1 MFSFSVES
9 DDLKLHGDSSED
21 IACARE
27 LLTLGQHNEVKRDS
41 FIVSKESSRSKLSSA
56 AHHTGVGGPVQ
67 RVIVSRVPGPR
78 HDGPHLAHRH
88 TAGNLNLDG
97 NISDTSDNSSEDEEE
112 EDCDEDVSAKN
123 VSKMYSISNLL
134 LSRNHAACPKS
145 TVEDSCCNPKLLN
158 KEEKRHLSW
167 TKRKK
172 LKAND
177 TEFLESPMNGGLPP
191 LAPDNERVRPC
202 KVILPKLSVD
212 TDTVVNSE
220 ELSAKD
226 RDNYLEEG
234 EKKPCDTKMASNN
247 TINDATAA
255 TNISSLTKPS
265 YIAVSSQPPQPAATF
280 ISSGQA
286 MFGSTTITS
295 VASQAQV
302 MAMPLAQNPVLVLSG
317 APTLSGAG
325 NMVTTAGLPGN
336 LVLGSF
342 PGQMTAIPF
351 NKGQLL
357 GTVGGQPV
365 QPGQA
370 INIQT
375 SDVIKVPVALNGGGV
390 VLAAPPGPQLSTLSL
405 PQHQPGQT
413 TVLAG
418 GQLAPAPGQTVLA
431 AVQPQFIQPP
441 QPQAAAA
448 VTTVVSQASEKLEA
462 TVGEDGSM
470 EWKCKVCSKVCPSE
484 HELVIHKKRH
494 KIDDPLVC
502 QFCQRSYV
510 DQHRFEVHVRT
521 HTGETPFHC
530 ELCGKGFR
538 DDRKMKLHM
547 ARHNS
552 GLSHKCHLCPRS
564 FEGPKALAKHIKAHE
579 MGRYV
584 APKVIQRQDGT
595 LAMALPEDPNATKKA
610 ETVTQQP
617 PVVAAEAVP
626 VPVAAAPSGSGHVT
640 IVSQPQVT
648 VMTMPVGAA
657 SEVKVEPPAILPVVP
672 VSSAAAPAVT
682 TIAPK
687 PEDNV
692 DTGDPGV
699 ISLSVDDLY
708 QYSVAQ
714 TSVDTPATTE
724 NVDIHD
730 KLSEGASKT
739 VPLGLDEFMAA
750 SNEFEKP
757 KSKTVKKAEEHDVSD
772 FPDLLDSDHSLATLN
787 SNFDYNQ
794 YDASDEKI
802 DQLLKTATIKEE
814 ESGLTFATLGG
825 LDPMYNNVDLSSL
838 NPVKQEP
845 VVVAKRSSA
854 PPSALTVL
862 SDPVKVEEPV
872 LEPPQ
877 AAVLAP
883 APAPVAAPVTQTLT
897 PMVVTP
903 ASLMTPAPAPDPSSG
918 LTFTIQYPG
927 TVAAPAPAVAS
938 AAPVLPQQPDPSVM
952 SAEEPEAGDEPPQMN
967 VDVSQIKPIL
977 PDVDPSAHDPLK
989 DTFTYTTNAGVKI
1002 DVPTIITSGYDFE
1015 NLTCLFC
1022 EKQQFKNDKTLINHL
1037 LNHFGV
1043 APKMATCPICGLSLQ
1058 KKSFARHVRLHGD
1071 VKPEVCPY
1079 CKKEFRE
1086 KRSLEKHIR
1095 AIHEAERPFPC
1106 EHCTESFRNQIELKN
1121 HINRHLKDYP
1131 FKCDVCSMTFQKQ
1144 EALTTHY
1151 RLHTGEKPF
1160 VCPICDKKFTSEKNK
1175 RVHVLRHQG
1184 SLPHK
1189 CSECNMTFQS
1199 KSHLDKHALSHNR
1212 KTQVISAK
1220 INTFLESFG
1229 ASLEE
1234 FGLDDMGE
1242 GAGGDIS
1249 LHSANEAGDIEDA
1262 SIRLSVDNLPDT
1274 DNLEAAAAEAA
1285 FAFGG
1290 DLPDD
1295 FIKFDGTESQDSS
1308 EKGSEF
1314 GTPEPPASGV
1324 VSGSNTGSAPSLVNG
1339 LTEDEAE
1346 RMAKAELASE
1356 IPLTPDGTYLCKYCN
1371 TKLGNKRSYII
1382 HLRRHAGM
1390 LNFKCKYCTKTFQ
1403 GRVKLNRHMN
1413 THFRDGSNVTPPPQ
1427 ATATAPGT
1435 TTINNSLL
1443 LAPPPPPSGPSSATT
1458 TITPVP
1464 ANPAAVTF
1472 NCTMCSKIFADKGT
1486 LQEHT
1491 RMHLIE
1497 DVKAKFSS
1505 PVSKEKSKAL
1515 SSSSVAVASAPSVAP
1530 AASGSSEARET
1541 RYSYTCNL
1549 CNQVFMDSEG
1559 WRTHKGSHGNKTWK
1573 CKYCSLLFEDRN
1585 QLADHITNT
1594 HSISRGK
1601 NNYGV
1606 SFIRLDGTHKY
1617 LLYLSTVTGTL
1628 LSI

>member
-1 MFSFSVES
+1 MLRVLILVES
-9 DDLKLHGDSSED
+9 DEIKLHGDSSED

-27 LLTLGQHNEVKRDS
+27 LLTLGQHNEVKRDT

-56 AHHTGVGGPVQ
+56 AHQAGVGGPGQ
-67 RVIVSRVPGPR
+67 RVIVARVPGP
-78 HDGPHLAHRH
+78 HLGHRH
-88 TAGNLNLDG
+88 TTGQLNLDG

-134 LSRNHAACPKS
+134 LSRNSAACPKS
-145 TVEDSCCNPKLLN
+145 TVEDPLCNPKLL
-158 KEEKRHLSW
+158 KKQEKRHLSW

-177 TEFLESPMNGGLPP
+177 TDFFESPMNGGTPP
-191 LAPDNERVRPC
+191 LAPDNNRVRPC

-212 TDTVVNSE
+212 TAVKSE
-220 ELSAKD
+220 ELSVKD
-226 RDNYLEEG
+226 TDIYLEDG

-247 TINDATAA
+247 TLNENATAA
-255 TNISSLTKPS
+255 TNISSLNKPS
-265 YIAVSSQPPQPAATF
+265 FIAVSTPQQPTY
-280 ISSGQA
+280 ISSGQG

-295 VASQAQV
+295 VTSQAQV
-302 MAMPLAQNPVLVLSG
+302 MAMPLTQNPVLVLSG
-317 APTLSGAG
+317 AQTIGGAG
-325 NMVTTAGLPGN
+325 TMVTAGGLPGN
-336 LVLGSF
+336 LVLSSF
-342 PGQMTAIPF
+342 PGQMIPF

-357 GTVGGQPV
+357 GTVAGGQPV
-365 QPGQA
+365 QTGQA

-375 SDVIKVPVALNGGGV
+375 SDVIKVPVALNGAGGV

-405 PQHQPGQT
+405 PQHQPGQA

-418 GQLAPAPGQTVLA
+418 GQLTSAPGQTVLA

-441 QPQAAAA
+441 PPQP
-448 VTTVVSQASEKLEA
+448 TVASVAPVASNQPEKLEA
-462 TVGEDGSM
+462 TLGEDGSM
-470 EWKCKVCSKVCPSE
+470 EWKCKVCSKVCPTE

-502 QFCQRSYV
+502 QYCQRSYV

-595 LAMALPEDPNATKKA
+595 LAMALPEDPNATKK
-610 ETVTQQP
+610 TDQP

-626 VPVAAAPSGSGHVT
+626 VVAAAPSVPGHVT

-648 VMTMPVGAA
+648 VMTMPAVQA
-657 SEVKVEPPAILPVVP
+657 SEIKVEASPLLPV
-672 VSSAAAPAVT
+672 VSSAAVTAVPT
-682 TIAPK
+682 VAAIAPK
-687 PEDNV
+687 QEEV
-692 DTGDPGV
+692 DTGDPGM

-714 TSVDTPATTE
+714 TSVDTPAPTE

-730 KLSEGASKT
+730 KLSEGASKI
-739 VPLGLDEFMAA
+739 VPLGLDEFM
-750 SNEFEKP
+750 NEFEKP
-757 KSKTVKKAEEHDVSD
+757 KVKTIKKAEEHDVSD

-838 NPVKQEP
+838 NPVKEEP

-862 SDPVKVEEPV
+862 SDPVKVEEPA

-877 AAVLAP
+877 ATVLAP
-883 APAPVAAPVTQTLT
+883 APPVTMT
-897 PMVVTP
+897 PVMV
-903 ASLMTPAPAPDPSSG
+903 TPAPALMAPVAPDPG

-927 TVAAPAPAVAS
+927 TVAAPAVAPS
-938 AAPVLPQQPDPSVM
+938 VPPLPQQPDPSVM
-952 SAEEPEAGDEPPQMN
+952 SAEDTEASDPEPPQMN
-967 VDVSQIKPIL
+967 VDVSQIRPIL
-977 PDVDPSAHDPLK
+977 PEADPGAYDPLK
-989 DTFTYTTNAGVKI
+989 ETFTYTTNAGVKI

-1189 CSECNMTFQS
+1189 CSECDMTFQS

-1295 FIKFDGTESQDSS
+1295 FINGTESQDSS

-1314 GTPEPPASGV
+1314 GTPEPPASGLV
-1324 VSGSNTGSAPSLVNG
+1324 AGSNTGSAPSLVNG
-1339 LTEDEAE
+1339 LSEDEAE
-1346 RMAKAELASE
+1346 RMAKSELASE

-1413 THFRDGSNVTPPPQ
+1413 THFRDGSNVTPPP
-1427 ATATAPGT
+1427 ATAPGT
-1435 TTINNSLL
+1435 TTINNSVL

-1464 ANPAAVTF
+1464 ANHAVTF

-1505 PVSKEKSKAL
+1505 PVSKDKSRAPA
-1515 SSSSVAVASAPSVAP
+1515 SSSTVLAPPVASAS
-1530 AASGSSEARET
+1530 SISEARET
-1541 RYSYTCNL
+1541 KYSYTCNL

-1559 WRTHKGSHGNKTWK
+1559 WRTHKGSHGTKTWK
-1573 CKYCSLLFEDRN
+1573 CKYCNLLFEDRN

-1601 NNYGV
+1601 NS
-1606 SFIRLDGTHKY
+1606 SFNF
-1617 LLYLSTVTGTL
+1617 
-1628 LSI
+1628 